1 MLEKRRV
8 IKSWESEYKKIDP
21 TQLII
26 DFNTPEG
33 KYSFNIINSKLQSI
47 VESSPLDVYLST
59 NIDIHKII
67 IVEDMAKK
75 VIKQLLSDYKNAEI
89 FFESELL
96 EDISSKIFIPE
107 HILLNKDEKEELLK
121 KFNEIELA
129 KIQITDMQSR
139 YYGAKIGDIF
149 KIVRPSITA
158 GRNIF
163 YRRVVNGNWDNL
175 FDV

>member
-1 MLEKRRV
+1 M
-8 IKSWESEYKKIDP
+8 D
-21 TQLII
+21 
-26 DFNTPEG
+26 
-33 KYSFNIINSKLQSI
+33 
-47 VESSPLDVYLST
+47 
-59 NIDIHKII
+59 
-67 IVEDMAKK
+67 
-75 VIKQLLSDYKNAEI
+75 IKQFQKLCVKHLTGN
-89 FFESELL
+89 LG
-96 EDISSKIFIPE
+96 
-107 HILLNKDEKEELLK
+107 KDEKEELLK